1 MNCEIIVNI
10 SRFNLKIFYSQNKNS
25 YKSFKY
31 EKSESIPFYVF
42 SDDNDFEVGDSA
54 KIKFK
59 NHFPNS
65 YSNYFDLIKDTKST
79 FPFLDGEEK
88 KISYLLIYSIEIIIK
103 ELFKTLLISDNLS
116 KIRDSIKLNLVFSS
130 DISDV
135 EINFLLNTFKD
146 FGYNNCKCLN
156 SSYLILNYLN
166 IKRKIGAFKDNS
178 SKMGSF
184 KGYVVVDA
192 IDNNLYIDFF
202 DSLNKKFPKLHEEG
216 IDLASNPKV
225 KILAKE
231 MFTQTADYTGSQTTE
246 EVEVPHLI
254 PLAQKWATSSKSEFR
269 VKVTLTDGQQKNV
282 KIKMSAIDEKLSW
295 LSEFTKD
302 FDLVKSLVKK
312 SKLENMDLAFIIKN
326 SVDSQGFIDKFKS
339 TYNNIYHL
347 NNEFIDICDL
357 FISNEDVI
365 NQGDF
370 GSKITKPIVIKP
382 ISTLESKPSVSSP
395 TPAPQPTLPPSV
407 RPISKPQIKS
417 GSVPK
422 KSPPS
427 TPPPPSVR
435 PIPKPQINSGSVKKS
450 PPPPPSKP
458 PMVSKAIAIK
468 TKVKTPPPP
477 PPPPRAIKNAPKD
490 IRDVKNSPN
499 KPLQPRRPN
508 VAAKPPMASKP
519 ATKKNKGRVPPPPPP
534 PPLPKA

>member
-166 IKRKIGAFKDNS
+166 IKRKIGAFKDNNS

-192 IDNNLYIDFF
+192 IDNNLHIDFF

-282 KIKMSAIDEKLSW
+282 KIKMSAIDEKISW

-302 FDLVKSLVKK
+302 FDLVKSLVQK

-326 SVDSQGFIDKFKS
+326 SVDSQGFIDKLKS
-339 TYNNIYHL
+339 TYNNIYHS
-347 NNEFIDICDL
+347 NNQFIDICDL

-370 GSKITKPIVIKP
+370 GSKITKPIVVKP
-382 ISTLESKPSVSSP
+382 GSTLESKPSVSSP
-395 TPAPQPTLPPSV
+395 APAPHSPTPPSV
-407 RPISKPQIKS
+407 RPVPKPQIK
-417 GSVPK
+417 
-422 KSPPS
+422 
-427 TPPPPSVR
+427 
-435 PIPKPQINSGSVKKS
+435 SGSVKKS
-450 PPPPPSKP
+450 PPPPPPPRPQMPSKSVSKKSKP
-458 PMVSKAIAIK
+458 GAPLPPPPPPRPPMPSKSVSKKSKPGA
-468 TKVKTPPPP
+468 PPPP
-477 PPPPRAIKNAPKD
+477 PPPPR
-490 IRDVKNSPN
+490 
-499 KPLQPRRPN
+499 
-508 VAAKPPMASKP
+508 PPMPSKSVSKKSKP
-519 ATKKNKGRVPPPPPP
+519 GAPPPPKP
-534 PPLPKA
+534 